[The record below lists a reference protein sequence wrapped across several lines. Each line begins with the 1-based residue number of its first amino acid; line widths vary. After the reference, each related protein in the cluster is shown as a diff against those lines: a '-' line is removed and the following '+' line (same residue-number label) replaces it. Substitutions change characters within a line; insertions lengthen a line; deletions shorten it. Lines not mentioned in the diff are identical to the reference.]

1 MPGKLRSPVLHL
13 VVCHAE
19 RAVELGPFITA
30 CQELR
35 SGVHLIATPD
45 AVDSID
51 RDGLADLTHH
61 PVREDDQPETLHPLP
76 PADAFAVV
84 PASFDLVNKWAYG
97 LNDNLGLRLL
107 NEAIAVGL
115 PVVAVPAPDPALARL
130 PGEPGA
136 AAALGRDGD
145 LARRALRGR
154 RPGSV
159 ARRRT
164 GDLRL
169 DAVRPGPRT
178 AHRRATAHRR
188 QLGAAVRLAPHHA
201 ALNG

>member
-19 RAVELGPFITA
+19 PAVELGPFITA

-35 SGVHLIATPD
+35 WEVHLIATPD

-51 RDGLADLTHH
+51 RKGLADLTHH
-61 PVREDDQPETLHPLP
+61 PVREDEQTEMLHPLP

-115 PVVAVPAPDPALARL
+115 PVVAVPAPDPALARHPAFL
-130 PGEPGA
+130 ESLERLRHWGVTVTRPAEPSEVADPVPWQAAVQVISAWTRFARVPGQPTGERQRSA
-136 AAALGRDGD
+136 DD
-145 LARRALRGR
+145 LARQSG
-154 RPGSV
+154 
-159 ARRRT
+159 
-164 GDLRL
+164 
-169 DAVRPGPRT
+169 
-178 AHRRATAHRR
+178 
-188 QLGAAVRLAPHHA
+188 
-201 ALNG
+201 